1 MKIKNILITVILAT
15 AAAFWTGCALIAAPV
30 AVGVA
35 GVASSETESE
45 RSIPA
50 EFKLAQTEGK
60 IAVVVSQPAW
70 IKTPIDL
77 RGTLTDS
84 LNLALE
90 EKVKIKKERLF
101 PYTDVLEL
109 RRNLPDEKKDDP
121 FEIASKLNAQYVLA
135 VQITD
140 FELSTFAE
148 EDLFSGLMKTKSCL
162 FDINAKKLWPQDA
175 NQVGHEITV
184 GFEDEKRTA
193 KSAVEQLSAAT
204 AHCVTRYLYNCKAI
218 KFKIAEEQK
227 ELDFYTW

>member
-1 MKIKNILITVILAT
+1 MKKNIFITIGIAA
-15 AAAFWTGCALIAAPV
+15 AAAFWAGCHT
-30 AVGVA
+30 A
-35 GVASSETESE
+35 GNLGGILSSETESE
-45 RSIPA
+45 RAIPA
-50 EFKLAQTEGK
+50 EFKLAKTEGK

-77 RGTLTDS
+77 RVALTDAI
-84 LNLALE
+84 NAALE
-90 EKVKIKKERLF
+90 EKAKIKKERLL

-109 RRNLPDEKKDDP
+109 RRSLPDEKKDDP

-148 EDLFSGLMKTKSCL
+148 EDLFNGTMLTKSCL
-162 FDINAKKLWPQDA
+162 LDTNAKKLWPQDA
-175 NQVGHEITV
+175 NEGWRETTV
-184 GFEDEKRTA
+184 GFEDEKRTV

-204 AHCVTRYLYNCKAI
+204 AHCVTRYFYDCKAA
-218 KFKIAEEQK
+218 KFKTAEEQK

>member
-1 MKIKNILITVILAT
+1 MAGITAV
-15 AAAFWTGCALIAAPV
+15 AAIFWTGCNT
-30 AVGVA
+30 A
-35 GVASSETESE
+35 GHLGGILSSETESE
-45 RSIPA
+45 RVIPA
-50 EFKLAQTEGK
+50 DFKLAETEGK

-77 RGTLTDS
+77 RGTLTDAF
-84 LNLALE
+84 NITLE

-101 PYTDVLEL
+101 PYTDVLEH

-121 FEIASKLNAQYVLA
+121 FEIALKLNAQYVLV
-135 VQITD
+135 VQMTD

-148 EDLFSGLMKTKSCL
+148 EDFFNGLMKTKSCL

-175 NQVGHEITV
+175 NEAGREITV
-184 GFEDEKRTA
+184 GFEAEKGTV

-204 AHCVTRYLYNCKAI
+204 AHCVTRYFYDCKAI

>member
-1 MKIKNILITVILAT
+1 MKKNIFITLCITV
-15 AAAFWTGCALIAAPV
+15 AAAFWAGC
-30 AVGVA
+30 GVA
-35 GVASSETESE
+35 GGIAGNLATETEYE
-45 RSIPA
+45 RAIPA
-50 EFKLAQTEGK
+50 EFKLAKTEGK
-60 IAVVVSQPAW
+60 IAVVVSQPGW

-77 RGTLTDS
+77 RIALTDAF
-84 LNLALE
+84 NVALE
-90 EKVKIKKERLF
+90 EKVKIKKERLL

-109 RRNLPDEKKDDP
+109 RRGLPDEKKDDP

-148 EDLFSGLMKTKSCL
+148 ENLFNGTMLTKSCL

-175 NQVGHEITV
+175 NEAGRKITV
-184 GFEDEKRTA
+184 GFEDEKGTV

-204 AHCVTRYLYNCKAI
+204 AHCVTRYFYDCKAI
-218 KFKIAEEQK
+218 RFKIAEEQK